1 MITPENNSLA
11 NEEEA
16 DDQRS
21 QQDVQS
27 DGIDPIP
34 PTEEDRL
41 SSEIDNLAQADRA
54 AEASY
59 TLNLDAGIAPQKK
72 KDQ

>member
-1 MITPENNSLA
+1 MITPENNPL
-11 NEEEA
+11 NNDEEA

-27 DGIDPIP
+27 DGIDPVP

-41 SSEIDNLAQADRA
+41 SSEIDNLAQADKA
-54 AEASY
+54 SEASF
-59 TLNLDAGIAPQKK
+59 TLNVDKGIAPGKK
-72 KDQ
+72 